1 MKTKVWSLIILSAV
15 FIGCFSK
22 FSEAKEQSDG
32 ITIQNYNLIK
42 KEALDGGKEQN
53 LILNSSMQ
61 AMWEGI
67 VYTNAL
73 AKMKSGDTLICT
85 GEEVNNGKDLSMLVD
100 KYIKRNPGKVN
111 SNDIFALVAILALN
125 EFYPCSK

>member
-15 FIGCFSK
+15 FIGGFSK
-22 FSEAKEQSDG
+22 FAEAKDQSDE

-61 AMWEGI
+61 AMWKGI

-85 GEEVNNGKDLSMLVD
+85 GDEANNGKDLSMLVD
-100 KYIKRNPGKVN
+100 KYIERNPGKVK
-111 SNDIFALVAILALN
+111 SNDRFALVAILALN

>member
-1 MKTKVWSLIILSAV
+1 MKTKVWSLIILSVV
-15 FIGCFSK
+15 FLGGFSK
-22 FSEAKEQSDG
+22 FTEAKEPSDG

-42 KEALDGGKEQN
+42 KEALDGGKEQY

-85 GEEVNNGKDLSMLVD
+85 GDEVNNGKDLSMVVD
-100 KYIKRNPGKVN
+100 KYIKQNPGKVN
-111 SNDIFALVAILALN
+111 LNDRFALIAILALN

>member
-1 MKTKVWSLIILSAV
+1 MKTKVCSLIVLSMV
-15 FIGCFSK
+15 SFGGFSK
-22 FSEAKEQSDG
+22 FVEAKEQSDG

-42 KEALDGGKEQN
+42 KEALDGGREQN

-73 AKMKSGDTLICT
+73 AKMKSGGTLICT
-85 GEEVNNGKDLSMLVD
+85 GDEVNNGKDLSMVVE
-100 KYIKRNPGKVN
+100 KYIKKHPERVN
-111 SNDIFALVAILALN
+111 LNDRFALIAILALN
-125 EFYPCSK
+125 EFYPCRK

>member
-1 MKTKVWSLIILSAV
+1 MKTKVWSLIVLSVV
-15 FIGCFSK
+15 FLGSFSK
-22 FSEAKEQSDG
+22 FAEAKEQSDG

-42 KEALDGGKEQN
+42 KEALDGGREQN
-53 LILNSSMQ
+53 LILKSSMQ

-85 GEEVNNGKDLSMLVD
+85 GDEVNNGTDLSMVVD
-100 KYIKRNPGKVN
+100 KYIKQNPGKIN
-111 SNDIFALVAILALN
+111 SNDRFALIAILALN

>member
-15 FIGCFSK
+15 FIGGFSK
-22 FSEAKEQSDG
+22 FAEAKEQSDG

-100 KYIKRNPGKVN
+100 KESVQN
-111 SNDIFALVAILALN
+111 SV
-125 EFYPCSK
+125 SR